1 MQGVILTF
9 VGQRAYCDNRAETLC
24 EREYDNVFYEDKMNN
39 MRPET
44 MGAEPIE
51 NAVLAMAYVPMQKF
65 GALYNNE
72 DALCAGTLF
81 ADLDKPFCGKGVK

>member
-1 MQGVILTF
+1 MIF
-9 VGQRAYCDNRAETLC
+9 DE
-24 EREYDNVFYEDKMNN
+24 KMSNA
-39 MRPET
+39 RPAT
-44 MGAEPIE
+44 AGAEPIE
-51 NAVLAMAYVPMQKF
+51 NAVLTMAYVPMQKF

>member
-1 MQGVILTF
+1 MEPLYGYLRLERNGGWILHN
-9 VGQRAYCDNRAETLC
+9 DNTMNT
-24 EREYDNVFYEDKMNN
+24 ERSGAC
-39 MRPET
+39 

-65 GALYNNE
+65 GRLYNNE

-81 ADLDKPFCGKGVK
+81 ADLDKPFYGKGVKR